1 MIVTVKNEVNE
12 PEVRLRAPWNE
23 GSRGVHRA
31 AQENGTKY
39 FFSNRKFGHI
49 STLPVSPPEDI
60 STRQLAAEVFEHAS
74 ICSPAWELEFIST
87 IAQFLSTLR
96 SVRLHITHRTHRS
109 VRLHA
114 SICSPAWELEFISTI
129 AQFLSTLRSVRLH
142 RKPST
147 VSFDF
152 RLQWE
157 RKRIIGSLGQL
168 WNALT
173 SAPGAKNEL
182 LNGGLSSRFFFFFF
196 FPSFV
201 YQVKT

>member
-31 AQENGTKY
+31 AQENETKY
-39 FFSNRKFGHI
+39 FFSSRKFGHI

-74 ICSPAWELEFIST
+74 ICSL
-87 IAQFLSTLR
+87 
-96 SVRLHITHRTHRS
+96 
-109 VRLHA
+109 
-114 SICSPAWELEFISTI
+114 AWELEFISTI

-152 RLQWE
+152 RLQG
-157 RKRIIGSLGQL
+157 KQQSLTARIDLFACMHRSVRLHGS
-168 WNALT
+168 
-173 SAPGAKNEL
+173 
-182 LNGGLSSRFFFFFF
+182 SSL
-196 FPSFV
+196 
-201 YQVKT
+201 YQQSPNF

>member
-12 PEVRLRAPWNE
+12 PEVRLRAPRNK
-23 GSRGVHRA
+23 GSRGVLRA
-31 AQENGTKY
+31 AQEDETKY
-39 FFSNRKFGHI
+39 FFQTGNSGIYQRFPFRLQK
-49 STLPVSPPEDI
+49 DI
-60 STRQLAAEVFEHAS
+60 STRQLAAEVFE
-74 ICSPAWELEFIST
+74 
-87 IAQFLSTLR
+87 
-96 SVRLHITHRTHRS
+96 
-109 VRLHA
+109 HA

-182 LNGGLSSRFFFFFF
+182 LNGGLSSRFFFFFA
-196 FPSFV
+196 SFV

>member
-1 MIVTVKNEVNE
+1 MLPGT
-12 PEVRLRAPWNE
+12 RAHG
-23 GSRGVHRA
+23 GSSGRRKKTR
-31 AQENGTKY
+31 QKY
-39 FFSNRKFGHI
+39 FFQAGNSGIYQRFPFRLQK
-49 STLPVSPPEDI
+49 DI

-87 IAQFLSTLR
+87 SAQFLSTLR
-96 SVRLHITHRTHRS
+96 
-109 VRLHA
+109 
-114 SICSPAWELEFISTI
+114 C
-129 AQFLSTLRSVRLH
+129 VRLH

-157 RKRIIGSLGQL
+157 RKRIIGSLGQP

-196 FPSFV
+196 FFFFPSFV

>member
-31 AQENGTKY
+31 AQEDETKY
-39 FFSNRKFGHI
+39 FFQAGNSSIYQRFPFRLQK
-49 STLPVSPPEDI
+49 DI

-96 SVRLHITHRTHRS
+96 SVRLH
-109 VRLHA
+109 
-114 SICSPAWELEFISTI
+114 
-129 AQFLSTLRSVRLH
+129 

-152 RLQWE
+152 RLQG
-157 RKRIIGSLGQL
+157 KQQSLTARIDLFACMHRSVRLHGS
-168 WNALT
+168 
-173 SAPGAKNEL
+173 
-182 LNGGLSSRFFFFFF
+182 SSL
-196 FPSFV
+196 
-201 YQVKT
+201 YQQSPNF

>member
-39 FFSNRKFGHI
+39 FFSSRKFGHI

-129 AQFLSTLRSVRLH
+129 AQFLSTLRSVRL
-142 RKPST
+142 
-147 VSFDF
+147 
-152 RLQWE
+152 WE

-182 LNGGLSSRFFFFFF
+182 LNGGLSSRFFFF
-196 FPSFV
+196 PSFV

>member
-12 PEVRLRAPWNE
+12 PEVRLRAPRNK

-31 AQENGTKY
+31 AQENETKY
-39 FFSNRKFGHI
+39 FFSSRKLGHI

-87 IAQFLSTLR
+87 IAQF
-96 SVRLHITHRTHRS
+96 
-109 VRLHA
+109 
-114 SICSPAWELEFISTI
+114 W
-129 AQFLSTLRSVRLH
+129 STLRSVRLH

-182 LNGGLSSRFFFFFF
+182 LNGGLSSLFFFLRLYTKLKHDHNRTTIHDFN
-196 FPSFV
+196 S
-201 YQVKT
+201 QQ

>member
-12 PEVRLRAPWNE
+12 PKVRLRAPRNK
-23 GSRGVHRA
+23 GSRGVLRV
-31 AQENGTKY
+31 AQEDETKY
-39 FFSNRKFGHI
+39 FFQAGNSGIYQRFPFRLQK
-49 STLPVSPPEDI
+49 DI
-60 STRQLAAEVFEHAS
+60 STRQLAAEVFE
-74 ICSPAWELEFIST
+74 
-87 IAQFLSTLR
+87 
-96 SVRLHITHRTHRS
+96 
-109 VRLHA
+109 HA

-157 RKRIIGSLGQL
+157 RKRIIGSFGQL

-182 LNGGLSSRFFFFFF
+182 LNGGLSSRFF
-196 FPSFV
+196 SFV
-201 YQVKT
+201 CIPS

>member
-31 AQENGTKY
+31 AQENETKY
-39 FFSNRKFGHI
+39 FFSSRKFGHI

-60 STRQLAAEVFEHAS
+60 STRQLAAEV
-74 ICSPAWELEFIST
+74 
-87 IAQFLSTLR
+87 
-96 SVRLHITHRTHRS
+96 ITHRTHRS

-157 RKRIIGSLGQL
+157 RKRIFGSLGQL

-182 LNGGLSSRFFFFFF
+182 LNGGLSSRFFFFFLRLYTKLKHDHNRTTIHDF
-196 FPSFV
+196 NS
-201 YQVKT
+201 

>member
-31 AQENGTKY
+31 AQENETKY
-39 FFSNRKFGHI
+39 FFSSRKFGHI

-60 STRQLAAEVFEHAS
+60 STRQLAAEAFE
-74 ICSPAWELEFIST
+74 
-87 IAQFLSTLR
+87 
-96 SVRLHITHRTHRS
+96 
-109 VRLHA
+109 HA

-152 RLQWE
+152 RLQG
-157 RKRIIGSLGQL
+157 KQQSLTARIICSPACIDLFACMGARVYI
-168 WNALT
+168 NNRPIFEH
-173 SAPGAKNEL
+173 APIC
-182 LNGGLSSRFFFFFF
+182 S
-196 FPSFV
+196 PS
-201 YQVKT
+201 

>member
-23 GSRGVHRA
+23 GSRGVLRA
-31 AQENGTKY
+31 AQENETKY
-39 FFSNRKFGHI
+39 VFSSRKFGHI
-49 STLPVSPPEDI
+49 STLPVSPLEDI
-60 STRQLAAEVFEHAS
+60 STRQLAAEVFE
-74 ICSPAWELEFIST
+74 
-87 IAQFLSTLR
+87 
-96 SVRLHITHRTHRS
+96 
-109 VRLHA
+109 HA

-157 RKRIIGSLGQL
+157 RKRISGSLGQL

-196 FPSFV
+196 FFFFSFV
-201 YQVKT
+201 CIPS

>member
-31 AQENGTKY
+31 AQENETKY
-39 FFSNRKFGHI
+39 FFSSRKFGHI

-96 SVRLHITHRTHRS
+96 SVRLH
-109 VRLHA
+109 
-114 SICSPAWELEFISTI
+114 
-129 AQFLSTLRSVRLH
+129 

-152 RLQWE
+152 RLQGKNHSPHASICSPACIDLFACMGARVYINNRPIFE
-157 RKRIIGSLGQL
+157 H
-168 WNALT
+168 
-173 SAPGAKNEL
+173 APIC
-182 LNGGLSSRFFFFFF
+182 S
-196 FPSFV
+196 PS
-201 YQVKT
+201 

>member
-31 AQENGTKY
+31 AQENETKY
-39 FFSNRKFGHI
+39 FFSSRKFGHI

-96 SVRLHITHRTHRS
+96 SVRLHRKPSTVS
-109 VRLHA
+109 FD

-157 RKRIIGSLGQL
+157 RKRIIGSLRQL

-182 LNGGLSSRFFFFFF
+182 LNGGLSSRFF
-196 FPSFV
+196 SFV
-201 YQVKT
+201 CIPS